1 MLFITLWRFRKK
13 PTKEMLAESQRL
25 FEQVAKAGGKVLGFY
40 WTLGRYDGVTIV
52 EGPDEK
58 TAMKSLLGFADLV
71 STETLVAITSE
82 EASKLVE

>member
-25 FEQVAKAGGKVLGFY
+25 FEQMAKEGGKILSHH

-58 TAMKSLLGFADLV
+58 TAIKSLLRFADLV
-71 STETLVAITSE
+71 STETLVAVPGE

>member
-13 PTKEMLAESQRL
+13 PTKEMLAESRRL
-25 FEQVAKAGGKVLGFY
+25 FEQLAKEGGKVLSNH

-58 TAMKSLLGFADLV
+58 SAIKSLLGFADLV
-71 STETLVAITSE
+71 STETLVALTAE

>member
-1 MLFITLWRFRKK
+1 MIFITLWRFRKK
-13 PTKEMLAESQRL
+13 PTKEMLAESRRL
-25 FEQVAKAGGKVLGFY
+25 FEQLAREGGKVLSNY

-58 TAMKSLLGFADLV
+58 SAIKSLLGFADLV
-71 STETLVAITSE
+71 STETLVALTAE